1 MESRAARILIKGGSL
16 LTLAFLYVPLAI
28 VAIYAFNDSVGQAWP
43 IQDYTT
49 KWFGIAF
56 RDATVRDALIT
67 SLQVALFAT
76 ALALIL
82 GSAAAFAVHRFD
94 FFGRNTVSF
103 LLVLPIALPGIVT
116 AIALRSAIET
126 LVTTE
131 TFGETFRLSFGVLT
145 IMIGHATFCIVVV
158 YNNVLAR
165 LRRTPT
171 SLIEASMDLGAD
183 GWQTFRYVT
192 FPAIRTAVL
201 AGGLLAFA
209 LSFDEIIVTNFL
221 AGSTITLPKFIYN
234 SVRLPRN
241 RPVVNVVAVVVVLLM
256 LIPVYI
262 AQRLAGGAD
271 SQVAAAGSR
280 ADEGSERYCPRGG
293 PPGCSCGFCAL
304 RPRRRISSNCCRAAI
319 CWANIAAWIPW
330 NNPSSQPTSWAC
342 ATRISDSLG
351 TPSSGGTS
359 SWSSSFR
366 SELTEPPSSST
377 ERW

>member
-1 MESRAARILIKGGSL
+1 MESRPARILIRGGSL
-16 LTLAFLYVPLAI
+16 LTLAFLYIPLAI
-28 VAIYAFNDSVGQAWP
+28 VAIYAFNDSIGQSWP
-43 IQDYTT
+43 IQNYTT

-56 RDATVRDALIT
+56 REATVREALVT
-67 SLQVALFAT
+67 SLEVALLAT
-76 ALALIL
+76 ALALVL
-82 GSAAAFAVHRFD
+82 GSAAAFAVDRFD

-126 LVTTE
+126 
-131 TFGETFRLSFGVLT
+131 FGETIDLSFGVLT

-221 AGSTITLPKFIYN
+221 AGSTLTLPKFIYN
-234 SVRLPRN
+234 SIRLPRN

-262 AQRLAGGAD
+262 AQRLAGGPD
-271 SQVAAAGSR
+271 VQAAAAKGQ
-280 ADEGSERYCPRGG
+280 AAQGG
-293 PPGCSCGFCAL
+293 GL
-304 RPRRRISSNCCRAAI
+304 
-319 CWANIAAWIPW
+319 
-330 NNPSSQPTSWAC
+330 
-342 ATRISDSLG
+342 
-351 TPSSGGTS
+351 
-359 SWSSSFR
+359 
-366 SELTEPPSSST
+366 
-377 ERW
+377 